1 MIMENSIK
9 KVIYNSEQ
17 VDSVYNYFTDKLK
30 DLNVK
35 YEDEFNFEK
44 DIILVFND
52 EKITYKVRNVLSEN
66 IKNDVSELFLDTLIK
81 FNLKKIEDEK

>member
-1 MIMENSIK
+1 MENSIK

-44 DIILVFND
+44 DVILVFND
-52 EKITYKVRNVLSEN
+52 VKITYKIRNVLSEK
-66 IKNDVSELFLDTLIK
+66 IKNDVSELFLDTVIK

>member
-1 MIMENSIK
+1 MENSIK

-17 VDSVYNYFTDKLK
+17 LDSVYNYFTDKLK

-44 DIILVFND
+44 DVIMVFND
-52 EKITYKVRNVLSEN
+52 VKITYKIRNVLSEK
-66 IKNDVSELFLDTLIK
+66 IKNDVSELFLDTVIK
-81 FNLKKIEDEK
+81 FNLKK

>member
-1 MIMENSIK
+1 MESSIK

-35 YEDEFNFEK
+35 YEGEFNFEK

-52 EKITYKVRNVLSEN
+52 DKITYKISSVLSDN
-66 IKNDVSELFLDTLIK
+66 IKNDVSELFLDTSIK

>member
-1 MIMENSIK
+1 MENSIK

-17 VDSVYNYFTDKLK
+17 VDSVYNYFIDKLK

-35 YEDEFNFEK
+35 YEGQFNFEK
-44 DIILVFND
+44 DVILVFND
-52 EKITYKVRNVLSEN
+52 DKIIYKVRNVLSDN
-66 IKNDVSELFLDTLIK
+66 IKNDVSELFLDALIK

>member
-1 MIMENSIK
+1 MENSIK

-30 DLNVK
+30 GLNVK
-35 YEDEFNFEK
+35 YEGEFNFEK

-52 EKITYKVRNVLSEN
+52 DKITYKVRNVLSDN

-81 FNLKKIEDEK
+81 FNIKKIEDEK

>member
-1 MIMENSIK
+1 MESSIK

-35 YEDEFNFEK
+35 YEGEFNFEK

-52 EKITYKVRNVLSEN
+52 DKITYKIRSVLSDN
-66 IKNDVSELFLDTLIK
+66 IKNDVSELFLDTSIK

>member
-1 MIMENSIK
+1 MESSIK

-35 YEDEFNFEK
+35 YEGEFNFEK
-44 DIILVFND
+44 DVILVFND
-52 EKITYKVRNVLSEN
+52 VKITYKIRNVLSEK
-66 IKNDVSELFLDTLIK
+66 IKNDVSELFLDTVIK
-81 FNLKKIEDEK
+81 FNLKKIEDE